1 MTFSVIGHCP
11 RTGQFG
17 VATTTSGF
25 GVGARVPWARAG
37 IGAVATQHRTD
48 PRLGPRGVA
57 LLASGCSAAET
68 VAALVAST
76 PDHAWRQIGVMDR
89 TGATAFF
96 HGARVKP
103 CFGASQGPGV
113 LALGNIL
120 ANDAVLPAIATA
132 FATDPDGP
140 LAERLITA
148 LEAGEAAG
156 GEHGSIVSAALLVV
170 EREDFPLVDIRVD
183 RHAAPLTEL
192 RALWAEYAPQSALYV
207 ARAVDPESCGP

>member
-1 MTFSVIGHCP
+1 MTFSILGHCP

-48 PRLGPRGVA
+48 PRLGPRGMA
-57 LLASGCSAAET
+57 LLGSGCSAAET
-68 VAALVAST
+68 IAALVAST
-76 PDHAWRQIGVMDR
+76 PDHGWRQLGAIDR
-89 TGATAFF
+89 QGDTAFF

-103 CFGASQGPGV
+103 QSGAAQGPGV

-120 ANDAVLPAIATA
+120 ANDAVLPAMAAA
-132 FATDPDGP
+132 FSALPDAA
-140 LAERLITA
+140 LAERLLAA

-156 GEHGSIVSAALLVV
+156 GEHGAIASAAMVVV

-183 RHAAPLTEL
+183 RNPAPLAEL
-192 RALWAEYAPQSALYV
+192 RSLWLEYAPQSTLYV

>member
-1 MTFSVIGHCP
+1 MTFSVLGHCP
-11 RTGQFG
+11 VTGQIG

-25 GVGARVPWARAG
+25 GVGARVPWARARM
-37 IGAVATQHRTD
+37 GAVATQHRTD

-76 PDHAWRQIGVMDR
+76 PDHKWRQIGVIDTR
-89 TGATAFF
+89 GRTAFF
-96 HGARVKP
+96 HGALVKP
-103 CFGASQGPGV
+103 RSGAVEGEGV

-120 ANDAVLPAIATA
+120 AHDAVLPAMVEA
-132 FATDPDGP
+132 FAARAGL
-140 LAERLITA
+140 LAERLIAA

-156 GEHGSIVSAALLVV
+156 GEHGAIASAALLVV

-192 RALWAEYAPQSALYV
+192 RALWTEYAPQSDLYLR
-207 ARAVDPESCGP
+207 RAVDPDSMGA